1 MKQILTIFLLA
12 TNALFLTG
20 CLGWKKKQ
28 VDSTENTIPIQIDD
42 NLNSSMTTEISFIEN
57 NPDYILTPGKTIFD
71 DNNDEGNAQETLIYN
86 EEILIPENNNCLN
99 NFIIQEEDN
108 TQNQNPSIIT
118 EKKKSHI
125 STVLFDF
132 DKSESIRPEYEKIL
146 DGSIAQIQLAL
157 EKNPNI
163 NIIIEGHACNS
174 CGSER
179 YNLELSNQRA
189 ITIKNKIINQTNINP
204 EKLSVFGC
212 GTSHLIVHG
221 GRYEQAPNRRVEIF
235 MIHN

>member
-1 MKQILTIFLLA
+1 MKQILTICLLA
-12 TNALFLTG
+12 SNALFLTG

-28 VDSTENTIPIQIDD
+28 VDTTENTVPIEIDG
-42 NLNSSMTTEISFIEN
+42 NLNSTIATEISFIEN

-71 DNNDEGNAQETLIYN
+71 DVNNEGNTEETLIYN
-86 EEILIPENNNCLN
+86 EETPISENNNCLN
-99 NFIIQEEDN
+99 NFIIQEEIHS
-108 TQNQNPSIIT
+108 QNINQPIII
-118 EKKKSHI
+118 EKNKTHI

-132 DKSESIRPEYEKIL
+132 DKSESIRSEYEKLL

-157 EKNPNI
+157 DKNPNI

-189 ITIKNKIINQTNINP
+189 ITIKNKIVKKTNINP

-235 MIHN
+235 MTHN